1 MLTILK
7 GMDEARK
14 VLPEEVAYFSD
25 IYEAI
30 DQADAVI
37 LLTEWNVYRGLDIK
51 QLRQRMRGNAFVDL
65 RNVYEPAAMQQAG
78 FEYACVGRQQM
89 AMERKSRQRSIMRAW
104 YLIYSKP
111 QQERL
116 ALENLERQGYPS
128 YLPLIRNRRRRKGRY
143 VSIIEPMFPRY
154 LFVHLSD
161 ETDNWGPIRSTIGVA
176 NMVRFGMQAAR
187 VPDSLIEMMQ
197 ERDEEGVQTLAPP
210 ELKPGDQVRI
220 VEGVM
225 AGYEAIF
232 RRVPVKSAW
241 CCFCNSRRIAPHAYR

>member
-1 MLTILK
+1 
-7 GMDEARK
+7 
-14 VLPEEVAYFSD
+14 
-25 IYEAI
+25 
-30 DQADAVI
+30 
-37 LLTEWNVYRGLDIK
+37 
-51 QLRQRMRGNAFVDL
+51 
-65 RNVYEPAAMQQAG
+65 
-78 FEYACVGRQQM
+78 
-89 AMERKSRQRSIMRAW
+89 MRAW

-143 VSIIEPMFPRY
+143 VPIIEPMFPRY

-176 NMVRFGMQAAR
+176 NLVRFGMQAAR
-187 VPDSLIEMMQ
+187 VPDSLIEMMEQ
-197 ERDEEGVQTLAPP
+197 RDEEGVQTLAPP
-210 ELKPGDQVRI
+210 VLEPGDQVRI

-232 RRVPVKSAW
+232 QARTGKERVVLLLQLAQDRTARIQVSAHDIELA
-241 CCFCNSRRIAPHAYR
+241 SRRW

>member
-1 MLTILK
+1 
-7 GMDEARK
+7 
-14 VLPEEVAYFSD
+14 
-25 IYEAI
+25 
-30 DQADAVI
+30 
-37 LLTEWNVYRGLDIK
+37 
-51 QLRQRMRGNAFVDL
+51 
-65 RNVYEPAAMQQAG
+65 
-78 FEYACVGRQQM
+78 
-89 AMERKSRQRSIMRAW
+89 MRAW

-128 YLPLIRNRRRRKGRY
+128 YLPMFRHRRRRKGRY

-176 NMVRFGMQAAR
+176 NLVRFGMRAAR
-187 VPDSLIEMMQ
+187 VPDSLIDTMQ
-197 ERDEEGVQTLAPP
+197 ERDEDGVQMLATP

-232 RRVPVKSAW
+232 QAKTSKERVVLLLQLAQDRTARIQVSAHDIELATRRW
-241 CCFCNSRRIAPHAYR
+241 

>member
-1 MLTILK
+1 
-7 GMDEARK
+7 
-14 VLPEEVAYFSD
+14 
-25 IYEAI
+25 
-30 DQADAVI
+30 
-37 LLTEWNVYRGLDIK
+37 
-51 QLRQRMRGNAFVDL
+51 
-65 RNVYEPAAMQQAG
+65 
-78 FEYACVGRQQM
+78 
-89 AMERKSRQRSIMRAW
+89 MRAW

-111 QQERL
+111 QRERL

-197 ERDEEGVQTLAPP
+197 ERDEEGVQTLTSA
-210 ELKPGDQVRI
+210 ELEPGDQVRI

-232 RRVPVKSAW
+232 QARTSKERVVLLLQLAQDRTARIQVSAHDIEPA
-241 CCFCNSRRIAPHAYR
+241 SRRW

>member
-1 MLTILK
+1 
-7 GMDEARK
+7 
-14 VLPEEVAYFSD
+14 
-25 IYEAI
+25 
-30 DQADAVI
+30 
-37 LLTEWNVYRGLDIK
+37 
-51 QLRQRMRGNAFVDL
+51 
-65 RNVYEPAAMQQAG
+65 
-78 FEYACVGRQQM
+78 
-89 AMERKSRQRSIMRAW
+89 MRAW

-111 QQERL
+111 QRERL

-161 ETDNWGPIRSTIGVA
+161 ETDNWGPIRSTFGVA

-197 ERDEEGVQTLAPP
+197 GRDEEGVQTLAPP

-232 RRVPVKSAW
+232 QARTSKERVVLLLQLAQDRTARIQVSAHDIEPA
-241 CCFCNSRRIAPHAYR
+241 SRRW